1 MKINSKGFISYLF
14 ALLLVFCVLSVVE
27 METLEG
33 SETEAAE
40 EGAELEAT
48 GERITVD
55 TVMAIVNGKAI
66 TMGDVAKI
74 ADEILQSYKDKV
86 PSMEWEKFKREVYG
100 ATLKRLIE
108 RELII
113 DEAKRLKYD
122 VEETRVIA
130 EINAIAELKNEYKG
144 DLEQYLANKKL
155 TYNQLF
161 VKTKDRILHD
171 MLIQTQI
178 MPKVYVSPSDIREF
192 YNTNKESYEEKE
204 KVHCFAIVFY
214 KKGNPDQD
222 KEIFLNAQQI
232 LEQIK
237 QGADFSDMAKKY
249 SEHSGSRDK
258 GGDWGWVSRDE
269 IVSDEVTEKL
279 FNLKVGALSDVVEG
293 EFAYWILLSKGKK
306 EALTKTVREVW
317 NDIEEKIF
325 RKKLQDELNKY
336 VTKLWRKSA
345 IVLPGVSQELFLE

>member
-1 MKINSKGFISYLF
+1 MKINSKGFIGCLF
-14 ALLLVFCVLSVVE
+14 ALSFVFCVLSIAE
-27 METLEG
+27 METREG

-40 EGAELEAT
+40 EGAELEPT
-48 GERITVD
+48 GEKITVD

-74 ADEILQSYKDKV
+74 ADEILESYKDKA

-100 ATLKRLIE
+100 VTLKRLIE

-122 VEETRVIA
+122 EEETRVIT

-144 DLEQYLANKKL
+144 DLEQYLAKKKL
-155 TYNQLF
+155 TYNNLF
-161 VKTKDRILHD
+161 DKMKEDLLYRKF
-171 MLIQTQI
+171 IQTQI

-192 YNTNKESYEEKE
+192 YDTNKEMYEEKE

-214 KKGNPDQD
+214 KKGNPDED
-222 KEIFLNAQQI
+222 NEIFLNAKQI

-237 QGADFSDMAKKY
+237 EGADFSDMAKKY

-269 IVSDEVTEKL
+269 IVSNEVTEML
-279 FNLKVGALSDVVEG
+279 FNLKVGELSDVVEG

-306 EALTKTVREVW
+306 EASTKTLREVW
-317 NDIEEKIF
+317 DKIERKIF
-325 RKKLQDELNKY
+325 SEKLQNEMDKY
-336 VTKLWRKSA
+336 VIKLWRKSA
-345 IVLPGVSQELFLE
+345 IVLPAVSQELF